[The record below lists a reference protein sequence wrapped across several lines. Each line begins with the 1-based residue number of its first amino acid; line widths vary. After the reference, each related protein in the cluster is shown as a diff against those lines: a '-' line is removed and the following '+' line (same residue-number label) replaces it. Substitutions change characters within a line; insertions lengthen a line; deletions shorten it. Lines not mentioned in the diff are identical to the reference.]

1 MSVQIKYTSFRAKL
15 LLSLFGLNFI
25 VGCGIIFF
33 AHNDIVKSQKELIS
47 KNISSL
53 AFSLSEQIKPALEFD
68 DKETVEEIIDGILNL
83 PDAEF
88 IGIWKISPFESNIN
102 KAEQTNTPTVIS
114 KENLFFAKNKK
125 GTNSFINVH
134 PRGFPVSDYIK
145 WDENRVRAGRIL
157 SSGQVITG
165 YLLLSESLDSFLF
178 FKKELNKLL
187 VTALL
192 IHLTTS
198 TLIALWVEK
207 SLTKPLLE
215 LVKVAEKISS
225 KNDLF
230 VRARKLSNDE
240 FGKLTI
246 VFNKMLDSIHET
258 NEELLASN
266 KEMENRVIERTKD
279 LDLANQK
286 LQLEIKTRIQKNKE
300 LLDLQ
305 NQIGVQQRLASIG
318 KVSSNIAHEL
328 RNPMAAIRNSVYF
341 LRKSLETNE
350 KSKKHLEIIDQQL
363 TDSDQVI
370 GRLLEITKEKALK
383 LSQVYLEELCRE
395 TFSVLGVSEE
405 AKLKFQADQKNLNI
419 EVDRILF
426 RQVLLNL
433 FLNSIQAKQTDKKVL
448 ISVNVKTMNKWIDI
462 EVSDDGPGIPKNIQ
476 NRIFEPLFST
486 KDDGFGL
493 GLSFCY
499 DIIARHRGSF
509 GIKYSSKLGTTF
521 SIRIPNTEHI

>member
-1 MSVQIKYTSFRAKL
+1 MGR
-15 LLSLFGLNFI
+15 
-25 VGCGIIFF
+25 
-33 AHNDIVKSQKELIS
+33 
-47 KNISSL
+47 
-53 AFSLSEQIKPALEFD
+53 
-68 DKETVEEIIDGILNL
+68 
-83 PDAEF
+83 
-88 IGIWKISPFESNIN
+88 KI
-102 KAEQTNTPTVIS
+102 
-114 KENLFFAKNKK
+114 
-125 GTNSFINVH
+125 
-134 PRGFPVSDYIK
+134 
-145 WDENRVRAGRIL
+145 
-157 SSGQVITG
+157 
-165 YLLLSESLDSFLF
+165 
-178 FKKELNKLL
+178 
-187 VTALL
+187 
-192 IHLTTS
+192 
-198 TLIALWVEK
+198 
-207 SLTKPLLE
+207 LTKPLLE

-240 FGKLTI
+240 FGKLTM

-370 GRLLEITKEKALK
+370 GRLLEITKEKDLK
-383 LSQVYLEELCRE
+383 LSQVHLEELCKE

-426 RQVLLNL
+426 R
-433 FLNSIQAKQTDKKVL
+433 
-448 ISVNVKTMNKWIDI
+448 
-462 EVSDDGPGIPKNIQ
+462 
-476 NRIFEPLFST
+476 R
-486 KDDGFGL
+486 
-493 GLSFCY
+493 CY
-499 DIIARHRGSF
+499 
-509 GIKYSSKLGTTF
+509 
-521 SIRIPNTEHI
+521 